1 MAHTAYT
8 MTATFASMDGS
19 RVKSEPVSFTDYDL
33 ANGTFQ
39 NPGNAFFIMPGDG
52 YLRELNINK
61 AATDTTVYMKLFL
74 GGYDSGQKWSQTELF
89 SARNP
94 PHVAQPGV
102 FIKGG
107 TMVQFKETTA

>member
-8 MTATFASMDGS
+8 MTATFQSKDGQKS
-19 RVKSEPVSFTDYDL
+19 KSEPVSFTDYDL

-39 NPGNAFFIMPGDG
+39 NSGNTFFIMPGDG
-52 YLRELNINK
+52 YLRELTIAK
-61 AATDTTVYMKLFL
+61 ASTDTTVYTKLFL
-74 GGYDSGQKWSQTELF
+74 GGYDSGQKWAQADLF
-89 SARNP
+89 SGRNP
-94 PHVAQPGV
+94 PHLSAPV